1 MARIRIDHPAHR
13 PHPEMEWRLWDLW
26 RPEFSGRWRWRP
38 RSKGSPE
45 SIEDSGRIIFSELP
59 TRYWDDAQALGR
71 QMRNLERVALE
82 CDSARVSVPA
92 VELNHHAGVPPQQ
105 IDLMSVD
112 PDVGLEPSDTSLA

>member
-1 MARIRIDHPAHR
+1 MAARI
-13 PHPEMEWRLWDLW
+13 L
-26 RPEFSGRWRWRP
+26 
-38 RSKGSPE
+38 RSMALASSQQGSPE
-45 SIEDSGRIIFSELP
+45 SIEDSGWIISELP

-112 PDVGLEPSDTSLA
+112 PDVGLEPSDTSRA